1 MNDVTLPNMQN
12 CHSLTCEVMPEETNV
27 PRRPNEIE
35 VKWLE
40 SKDAAARED
49 RGGSRSRRKV

>member
-1 MNDVTLPNMQN
+1 MQN
-12 CHSLTCEVMPEETNV
+12 CHSLTCEVVLKEMKM

-40 SKDAAARED
+40 SKDAAARGD
-49 RGGSRSRRKV
+49 RGGNRRRRKV